1 MIKILHR
8 VQFLVVH
15 LYMMHVLQLINEKAI
30 DLTNVNNFVNDM
42 VHVFLNYT
50 CIGMVFA
57 DILILK
63 CPP

>member
-1 MIKILHR
+1 
-8 VQFLVVH
+8 
-15 LYMMHVLQLINEKAI
+15 MMHVLQLINEKAI

-42 VHVFLNYT
+42 VHVFLNFT